1 MKNELL
7 CYNLQE
13 LSSVYVSIPFVE
25 TASPR
30 RMKLLNELQYVSGNC
45 ESSETQQ
52 QIAINFL
59 ELIEMDVA
67 LFDTFCRTNQNCTVS
82 NVEVICGNVTEGSR
96 RRRSAAPISKYREW
110 KRNSTGFK
118 QRQLRILSR
127 EQNTIFK
134 RHRRSL
140 EQFEIKIKF
149 DLLLD
154 ILEVESD
161 EEFNEEVY
169 TAEDSLYGLS
179 DEIAYRA
186 ESGELSPEVN
196 MNLSNAIEEII
207 TTLVNIVEHFL
218 CRVCTVTLV

>member
-1 MKNELL
+1 
-7 CYNLQE
+7 
-13 LSSVYVSIPFVE
+13 
-25 TASPR
+25 
-30 RMKLLNELQYVSGNC
+30 MKLLNELQYVSGNC

-127 EQNTIFK
+127 EQNTVFK

-161 EEFNEEVY
+161 EEFNERKCTLQKIRYMVCL
-169 TAEDSLYGLS
+169 TK
-179 DEIAYRA
+179 IAYRA
-186 ESGELSPEVN
+186 ESGELSPEVDGLDLTIHDVVYYYISAVCETGFASDPLYLHVVLAREEHLITRRRRHLHTLPN
-196 MNLSNAIEEII
+196 RHLSKRN
-207 TTLVNIVEHFL
+207 
-218 CRVCTVTLV
+218 